1 MAHFMVLW
9 DAVQQIQLT
18 NTPDQ
23 IVWKWTANGAYT
35 TKSAYL
41 AQLKGTYCSFD
52 AGAVWH
58 AHAEGKQ
65 RFFAWL
71 LVQSKIL
78 TADKLVVRNWPCDT
92 NCALCD
98 QVFETAAHLC
108 LHCPFARHVWHLIS
122 TWMAGVIQVP
132 ADQDEG
138 VEAWW
143 NRSMEHLNQA
153 QKRSVAAILSYTTW
167 NIWKERNRR
176 VFQHKSLQ
184 PHQVVLLIK
193 EEINLRRVAC
203 GAPEAF

>member
-1 MAHFMVLW
+1 M
-9 DAVQQIQLT
+9 
-18 NTPDQ
+18 
-23 IVWKWTANGAYT
+23 
-35 TKSAYL
+35 
-41 AQLKGTYCSFD
+41 
-52 AGAVWH
+52 
-58 AHAEGKQ
+58 
-65 RFFAWL
+65 
-71 LVQSKIL
+71 QSKIL

-122 TWMAGVIQVP
+122 TWTAGVIQVP
-132 ADQDEG
+132 TNQDEG

-153 QKRSVAAILSYTTW
+153 QKHSVAAILSYTTW

-184 PHQVVLLIK
+184 PHQVVLLSFDQGGNQS
-193 EEINLRRVAC
+193 EEGGLWHTRGVLSFIMFTSSC
-203 GAPEAF
+203 